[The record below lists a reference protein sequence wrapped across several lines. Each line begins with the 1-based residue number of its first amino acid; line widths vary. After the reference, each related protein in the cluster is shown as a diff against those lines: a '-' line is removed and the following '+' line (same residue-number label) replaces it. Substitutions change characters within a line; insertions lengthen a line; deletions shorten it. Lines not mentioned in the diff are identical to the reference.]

1 MRKVSS
7 IFAAVAG
14 CALLAG
20 TALASNNVRISQV
33 YGGGGGGSGTYAND
47 YIELF
52 NNSGSAVSIGG
63 WSLQYGSSTGS
74 SFGSS
79 SGNAALIPAGA
90 SIPPCGYYLI
100 QVGTAS
106 SSTTGAALPVTPD
119 LVSPTG
125 PNMAAAAGKVAL
137 INNQTIPGP
146 ACSGNTSGPNYVD
159 VVGYGGGSGS
169 CYETAFT
176 PATSSTTTAVR
187 KGAGTQD
194 TDNNSA
200 DFDILASSTVTIH
213 NSSSAGNPGCLST
226 PTGPSTWGKIKVL
239 YR

>member
-1 MRKVSS
+1 
-7 IFAAVAG
+7 
-14 CALLAG
+14 
-20 TALASNNVRISQV
+20 
-33 YGGGGGGSGTYAND
+33 
-47 YIELF
+47 
-52 NNSGSAVSIGG
+52 
-63 WSLQYGSSTGS
+63 
-74 SFGSS
+74 
-79 SGNAALIPAGA
+79 
-90 SIPPCGYYLI
+90 
-100 QVGTAS
+100 
-106 SSTTGAALPVTPD
+106 VTPD
-119 LVSPTG
+119 LVSSTG

-137 INNQTIPGP
+137 VSNQIIPGA

-169 CYETAFT
+169 CYETAPT

-200 DFDILASSTVTIH
+200 DFDILASSTVPIH
-213 NSSSAGNPGCLST
+213 NSSSPGNAGCLST